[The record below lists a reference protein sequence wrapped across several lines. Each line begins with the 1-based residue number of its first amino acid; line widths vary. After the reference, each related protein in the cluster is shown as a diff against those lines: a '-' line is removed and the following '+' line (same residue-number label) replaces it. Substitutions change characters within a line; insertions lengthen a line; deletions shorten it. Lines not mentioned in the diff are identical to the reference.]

1 MPQFS
6 VFGVAL
12 LRLQVLQ
19 RLQPSSVQEDLYL
32 RVPAHW
38 ILGSL
43 LFLAIIAVFTGISIA
58 LIPH

>member
-1 MPQFS
+1 MPRFS

-32 RVPAHW
+32 RVPPHL
-38 ILGSL
+38 ILGNL
-43 LFLAIIAVFTGISIA
+43 LFLAIIAVFTGIWIA